1 MPTCLMSDLWHCVTT
16 RDIFFIETK
25 FVCSLMWINDFFF
38 YIRRVLRFEM
48 RFLCETA
55 VKMYFIIKVDA

>member
-1 MPTCLMSDLWHCVTT
+1 MALCNDAGHF
-16 RDIFFIETK
+16 FFIERK